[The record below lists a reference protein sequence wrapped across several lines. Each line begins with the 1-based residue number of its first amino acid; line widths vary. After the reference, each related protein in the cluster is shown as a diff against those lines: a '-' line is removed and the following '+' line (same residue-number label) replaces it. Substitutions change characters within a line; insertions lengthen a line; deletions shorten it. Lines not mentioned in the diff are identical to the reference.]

1 MEQKIRED
9 LKSAMIAKDETTVST
24 LRLLISELT
33 YAKVGKSEGLS
44 DEAVISVIQK
54 EAKKRKESIESFEK
68 GGRPELAEKEKA
80 ELEILQ
86 KYLPEQISDEELTKI
101 IEEAI
106 TKTGASSMADMGKV
120 IGIVMSQVGAKAEGA
135 RVSGLVREKLT
146 GDDRK

>member
-1 MEQKIRED
+1 MEEKIRAD

-33 YAKVGKSEGLS
+33 YAKVGKEGELS
-44 DEAVISVIQK
+44 DDAIISVIQK
-54 EAKKRKESIESFEK
+54 EVKKRKESIDSFEK
-68 GGRPELAEKEKA
+68 GGRPELAEKEQA

-101 IEEAI
+101 VEEAI

-120 IGIVMSQVGAKAEGA
+120 IGMVMGQVGAKAEGA
-135 RVSGLVREKLT
+135 RVSGLVKEKLQ
-146 GDDRK
+146 GG